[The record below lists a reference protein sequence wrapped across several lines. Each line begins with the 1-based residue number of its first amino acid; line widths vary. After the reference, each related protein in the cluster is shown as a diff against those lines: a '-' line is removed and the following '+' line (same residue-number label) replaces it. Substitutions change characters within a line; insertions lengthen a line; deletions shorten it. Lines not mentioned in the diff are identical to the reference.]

1 MINYPEIDI
10 TQVDFNDT
18 RDIEGFA
25 IMIFTMANR
34 LRLFMPAAGNTP
46 EKTELQKCAKTW
58 IGRVEDNIPALS
70 AGDSLTIIGVYDLVH
85 RIAFNRAANGNYLN
99 KYKLNAFDAYLR
111 GDKTVNQYALQ
122 QVVSLEIRRGNK
134 VFMDKPLQWECR
146 CLDRWHKQFRLGKS
160 LDQISDYDTIQRV
173 KSLLDSDLWAF
184 ETRNESSFKQ
194 KLFDNHRHYFDE
206 TERLDITALT
216 ALDSFLCSSA
226 RYLTPDEFYSYEES
240 IYRSLLHNPDTNR
253 YLKAS
258 IQLRLEDTLAC
269 RPAAIS

>member
-25 IMIFTMANR
+25 ILIFTMANR
-34 LRLFMPAAGNTP
+34 LRLFMPATGNTP
-46 EKTELQKCAKTW
+46 EKLELQKYAKTW

-85 RIAFNRAANGNYLN
+85 RIAFNRAANGNYIN
-99 KYKLNAFDAYLR
+99 KHKLNAFDAYLR

-122 QVVSLEIRRGNK
+122 QAVSLEIRRGNK

-146 CLDRWHKQFRLGKS
+146 CLDRWHKQFRFGKS
-160 LDQISDYDTIQRV
+160 FDQMSDYDTIQRV

-194 KLFDNHRHYFDE
+194 KLFDNHRHYLDE

-216 ALDSFLCSSA
+216 ALDNFLCSSA
-226 RYLTPDEFYSYEES
+226 RYLAPGEFYAYEES
-240 IYRSLLHNPDTNR
+240 ISRSILQHPAANR
-253 YLKAS
+253 YLKSS
-258 IQLRLEDTLAC
+258 IQLRLEDNLAC
-269 RPAAIS
+269 RPAAIG